1 MKWQGRTVVCIASG
15 PSLTPED
22 CELVRKSGH
31 PTIVTNTT
39 FRLCPWADVLYGFDS
54 RWWKQYEAEVAG
66 FKGEKLSAS
75 LVAEN
80 YGASHH
86 PVGYRNS
93 GVCAIALAMVR
104 GASKIV
110 LLAYDLGFWEGRK
123 HWHDDHPAGLQNC
136 DSLADWPRQSE
147 HLAKQ
152 ARLRGTQIVNAS
164 RRTELACF
172 PLVALEK
179 AL

>member
-15 PSLTPED
+15 PSLTADD
-22 CELVRKSGH
+22 CELVRESGH
-31 PTIVTNTT
+31 PTVVTNTT

-54 RWWKQYEAEVAG
+54 RWWNHYESETKY
-66 FKGEKLSAS
+66 FRGEKLSAS
-75 LVAEN
+75 AIAVHH
-80 YGASHH
+80 GAAHH

-110 LLAYDLGFWEGRK
+110 MLGYDVGFWEGRK
-123 HWHDDHPAGLQNC
+123 HWHDDYETLPNAHTIEEWPAQF
-136 DSLADWPRQSE
+136 A

-152 ARLRGTQIVNAS
+152 ARLRGIEVLNAS
-164 RRTELACF
+164 RRT
-172 PLVALEK
+172 ALECFQRVDLED